1 MGDRMEKYLGSEMAT
16 TAEPRDKRRELLTFL
31 FLAVVIAPVLSIAIV
46 GGYGFLVWIYQIF
59 AGPPGP
65 PAG

>member
-1 MGDRMEKYLGSEMAT
+1 MAT